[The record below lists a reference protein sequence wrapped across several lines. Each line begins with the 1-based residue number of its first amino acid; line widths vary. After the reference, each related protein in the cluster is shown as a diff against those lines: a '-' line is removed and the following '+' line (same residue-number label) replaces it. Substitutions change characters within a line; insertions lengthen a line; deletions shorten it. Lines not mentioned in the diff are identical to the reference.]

1 MASFVNTTN
10 PTPFG
15 AFDSDTH
22 FQEDADSIITYVKR
36 RLGDDILSVELT
48 NKQIWANFEEATF
61 EFSKQ
66 MNAHQA
72 ESYMSNILGLSV
84 GQVVTHKK
92 NTFGHYYF
100 LKDGQAADD
109 LAPDGTTLII
119 DTQPLLIQSQEDPRF
134 VTLNKEGRY
143 DIVDGKREISITV
156 KTDTDLNTGTVLF
169 FNEAGEEVNPDVE
182 GATTLKVET
191 LASPIEDQ
199 KIGPHGQEQRFPR
212 ETVDY
217 LVRRAEPYASEA
229 GVGGVTD
236 SIRGFIELSHDK
248 QDYNVYKDMII
259 PGPNNEK
266 LKLEEYNG
274 DDNQLS
280 LFNPVYRDQILSVAD
295 PTKIKI
301 QEIFHFSPQ
310 AAYRFFDTTSAIN
323 YLNNQFSF
331 ESFTPETVF
340 YVLPVF
346 EDLLRASQLD
356 ISNRVRRSN
365 YSYKL
370 QGQNLRIYP
379 RPTQNNPM
387 NLFIKFTFPS
397 DPYKPSLPYEDAS
410 IDGVSNLSNI
420 PFGNIKYNRINQ
432 MSRQWIRQY
441 TFALCKET
449 LGLVRSKFSSVP
461 IPGSELQMNGADLIS
476 QGRED
481 KVRLLDGLKETTEKL
496 TYQKLLEADSAQADA
511 MTNILKKIP
520 IPNGRAIIIG

>member
-1 MASFVNTTN
+1 MASFSSTTN

-22 FQEDADSIITYVKR
+22 FQEDADSMITYVKR

-48 NKQIWANFEEATF
+48 NKQIWANFEEAAF

-66 MNAHQA
+66 MNAYQA
-72 ESYMSNILGLSV
+72 ESYMSNLLGLSV
-84 GQVVTHKK
+84 GNVVTYKK
-92 NTFGHYYF
+92 NSFGHYYY
-100 LKDGQAADD
+100 LKNGQTADD
-109 LAPDGTTLII
+109 LVDGVLVI
-119 DTQPLLIQSQEDPRF
+119 DTQPLLIQAENDPRF
-134 VTLNKEGRY
+134 VTINKEGRY
-143 DIVDGKREISITV
+143 DIVDGQREINVTV
-156 KTDTDLNTGTVLF
+156 RTDDGLNTGEILYFDSLGNQV
-169 FNEAGEEVNPDVE
+169 AE
-182 GATTLKVET
+182 GTEGSTTLKIET
-191 LASPIEDQ
+191 LASPIED
-199 KIGPHGQEQRFPR
+199 KKLGPHGHEQQFPR
-212 ETVDY
+212 ETLDY

-229 GVGGVTD
+229 AVGGITD
-236 SIRGFIELSHDK
+236 SVRGYIELSHDR
-248 QDYNVYKDMII
+248 QDYNVYTDMII
-259 PGPNNEK
+259 PGPNGEK
-266 LKLEEYNG
+266 LKMVEYNG
-274 DDNQLS
+274 KDDQLS
-280 LFNPVYRDQILSVAD
+280 LFNPVYRDQILSIAD

-370 QGQNLRIYP
+370 QGQNLRIFP
-379 RPTQNNPM
+379 KPTSDNPM
-387 NLFIKFTFPS
+387 NLFIRFTFPS
-397 DPYKPSLPYEDAS
+397 NPFKPTLPYDDAS
-410 IDGVSNLSNI
+410 IQGVSNLSNV
-420 PFGNIKYNRINQ
+420 PFGNIRYSRINQ

-449 LGLVRSKFSSVP
+449 LGLVRSKFSAVP
-461 IPGSELQMNGADLIS
+461 IPGSELQMNGSDLIS

-481 KVRLLDGLKETTEKL
+481 KTRLLDGLKETMDKL
-496 TYQKLLEADSAQADA
+496 TYQKLLEADSTQADA

>member
-1 MASFVNTTN
+1 MASFTNTTN

-15 AFDSDTH
+15 SFDNDSH
-22 FQEDADSIITYVKR
+22 FQEDADSIVTYVKR
-36 RLGDDILSVELT
+36 RLGDDIMSVELT
-48 NKQIWANFEEATF
+48 NKQIWANFEEATL

-84 GQVVTHKK
+84 GNIVSYKK
-92 NTFGHYYF
+92 NTYGHYYF
-100 LKDGQAADD
+100 LKDNQTADD
-109 LAPDGTTLII
+109 LAPNGDLLI
-119 DTQPLLIQSQEDPRF
+119 DTQPLLLQSQDDPRF

-143 DIVDGKREISITV
+143 DIVDGKREISIKV
-156 KTDTDLNTGTVLF
+156 ETDDNLNTGNIVYRDA
-169 FNEAGEEVNPDVE
+169 NGVVVNANDE
-182 GATTLKVET
+182 GATKTTIEVSS
-191 LASPIEDQ
+191 SPIED
-199 KIGPHGQEQRFPR
+199 KKLGPHGQEQRFPR

-217 LVRRAEPYASEA
+217 LIRRAEPYASEA
-229 GVGGVTD
+229 AVGGLTD
-236 SIRGFIELSHDK
+236 FVRGYIELSHDK
-248 QDYNVYKDMII
+248 QDYNVYTDMII
-259 PGPNNEK
+259 PGPNGEK
-266 LKLEEYNG
+266 LKLEAYNG
-274 DDNQLS
+274 KDDQLS
-280 LFNPVYRDQILSVAD
+280 LFNPVYRDQILSIAD

-301 QEIFHFSPQ
+301 QEVYHFSPQ

-370 QGQNLRIYP
+370 QGQNLRIFP
-379 RPTQNNPM
+379 KPSNDNPM
-387 NLFIKFTFPS
+387 NLFIKFSFPS
-397 DPYKPSLPYEDAS
+397 NPYKPSLPYDDAS
-410 IDGVSNLSNI
+410 IDGVSNLSNV
-420 PFGNIKYNRINQ
+420 PFGNIQYSKINQ

-461 IPGSELQMNGADLIS
+461 IPGSELQMNGSDLIS

-481 KVRLLDGLKETTEKL
+481 KQRLLDSLSSTLEKL
-496 TYQKLLEADSAQADA
+496 TYQKLLEADAAQAES
-511 MTNILKKIP
+511 MLNILKKIP
-520 IPNGRAIIIG
+520 VPNGRAIIIG

>member
-1 MASFVNTTN
+1 MASFSSATN

-15 AFDSDTH
+15 SFDNDTH
-22 FQEDADSIITYVKR
+22 FQEDADSMITYVKR

-48 NKQIWANFEEATF
+48 NKQIWANFEEATL

-66 MNAHQA
+66 VNASQA

-84 GQVVTHKK
+84 GNLVTYKK
-92 NTFGHYYF
+92 NSYGHYYF
-100 LKDGQAADD
+100 LKENQTADD
-109 LAPDGTTLII
+109 LEDGILVI
-119 DTQPLLIQSQEDPRF
+119 DKQPLLIQADSDPRF
-134 VTLNKEGRY
+134 VAINKEARY
-143 DIVDGKREISITV
+143 VIENETREIKITV
-156 KTDTDLNTGTVLF
+156 RTDNDGNILY
-169 FNEAGEEVNPDVE
+169 FNSAGEAVAEGTE
-182 GATTLKVET
+182 GAVTQTVET
-191 LASPIEDQ
+191 SASPIEDK

-212 ETVDY
+212 ETLDY
-217 LVRRAEPYASEA
+217 LIRRSEPYASEA
-229 GVGGVTD
+229 FVGGITD
-236 SIRGFIELSHDK
+236 SVRGFIELSHDK
-248 QDYNVYKDMII
+248 QDYNVYEDMII
-259 PGPNNEK
+259 PGPNGEN
-266 LKLEEYNG
+266 LKLVEYNG
-274 DDNQLS
+274 KDDQLS
-280 LFNPVYRDQILSVAD
+280 LFNPVYKNQILSNAD

-370 QGQNLRIYP
+370 QGQDLRIFP
-379 RPTQNNPM
+379 KPSSDNPM
-387 NLFIKFTFPS
+387 NLFVKFTFPS
-397 DPYKPSLPYEDAS
+397 DPFKPTLPYEDSS
-410 IDGVSNLSNI
+410 IDGVSNLSNV
-420 PFGNIKYNRINQ
+420 PFGNIKYSRINQ
-432 MSRQWIRQY
+432 MSRHWIRQY

-461 IPGSELQMNGADLIS
+461 IPGSELQMNGSDLIS

-481 KVRLLDGLKETTEKL
+481 KTRLLDGLRETMDKL

-511 MTNILKKIP
+511 MTNILKKVP